1 MLLLDLQKAFD
12 TVNHAILLSK
22 LRSIGSDTRT
32 VEWFRS
38 YLTGRTQITDINGTI
53 SSETI
58 ITCGAPQGSILGP
71 LLFNLYINDMQNSVS
86 CKLMLYADDSILLVP
101 GNNVTYISNSLQL
114 QLGLIRDWLSINK
127 LSLHIG
133 KTQSILFGTKR
144 KLNNCEKL
152 NVICDGNLIESK
164 TNVKYLG
171 LIIDETLSGT
181 AIALNIIAKNN
192 QT

>member
-1 MLLLDLQKAFD
+1 M
-12 TVNHAILLSK
+12 TN
-22 LRSIGSDTRT
+22 
-32 VEWFRS
+32 
-38 YLTGRTQITDINGTI
+38 
-53 SSETI
+53 
-58 ITCGAPQGSILGP
+58 
-71 LLFNLYINDMQNSVS
+71 
-86 CKLMLYADDSILLVP
+86 
-101 GNNVTYISNSLQL
+101 ISNSLQL
-114 QLGLIRDWLSINK
+114 QLGLIRDWLSINQ

-133 KTQSILFGTKR
+133 KTESILFGTKR

-164 TNVKYLG
+164 TNVKYIG

>member
-1 MLLLDLQKAFD
+1 M
-12 TVNHAILLSK
+12 T
-22 LRSIGSDTRT
+22 
-32 VEWFRS
+32 E
-38 YLTGRTQITDINGTI
+38 RTQVTDINGTI

-58 ITCGAPQGSILGP
+58 IACGMPQGSILGP

-133 KTQSILFGTKR
+133 KTESILFGTKI

-164 TNVKYLG
+164 INVKYLG

>member
-1 MLLLDLQKAFD
+1 M
-12 TVNHAILLSK
+12 T
-22 LRSIGSDTRT
+22 
-32 VEWFRS
+32 E
-38 YLTGRTQITDINGTI
+38 RTQVTDINGTI
-53 SSETI
+53 SSATI
-58 ITCGAPQGSILGP
+58 ITCGVPQGSILGP
-71 LLFNLYINDMQNSVS
+71 LLFNLYINDMHNSVS

-101 GNNVTYISNSLQL
+101 GNISNSLQL
-114 QLGLIRDWLSINK
+114 QLGLIGDWLSINK

-133 KTQSILFGTKR
+133 KTESILFGTKR

-152 NVICDGNLIESK
+152 NVSCDGNLIESK

-192 QT
+192 QRLKFVYRNTINFNMNTYRHCVKYNCEK

>member
-1 MLLLDLQKAFD
+1 M
-12 TVNHAILLSK
+12 H
-22 LRSIGSDTRT
+22 
-32 VEWFRS
+32 
-38 YLTGRTQITDINGTI
+38 
-53 SSETI
+53 
-58 ITCGAPQGSILGP
+58 
-71 LLFNLYINDMQNSVS
+71 NSVS
-86 CKLMLYADDSILLVP
+86 CKLILYADDYILLVP

-133 KTQSILFGTKR
+133 KTESILFGTKR

-164 TNVKYLG
+164 INVKYLG

-181 AIALNIIAKNN
+181 AIALNITAKNN
-192 QT
+192 QRLKFVYRNTRNFNMNTKKQLTMALIQCHFYYACPAWYSGLTKRMKHRLQCAQNKIIRYVLNLSPITHYWIRRI